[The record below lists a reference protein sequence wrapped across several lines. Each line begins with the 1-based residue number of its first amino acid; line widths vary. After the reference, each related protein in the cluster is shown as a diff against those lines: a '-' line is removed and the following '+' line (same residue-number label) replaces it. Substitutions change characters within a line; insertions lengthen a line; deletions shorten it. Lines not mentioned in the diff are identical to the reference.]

1 MKRTHHCNELR
12 PAHIGQ
18 TVTLSGWVH
27 SRRDLGGLIF
37 IDIRDR
43 EGRTQTVFD
52 PSALARDIFEQAA
65 ALRSECV
72 ISVTGKVR
80 ERPEGTRNPKIA
92 TGEIEVA
99 ATGLEVLNMAE
110 VLPFPV
116 DDPEVAKSVNEELRL
131 QYRYLDL
138 RRPEMARNL
147 RLRSKVAVATRAYFD
162 EQGFLEVETPT
173 LFKSTPEGAREFLV
187 PSRTNPGKF
196 YALPQSPQQF
206 KQILMVGGVEK
217 YFQLARCYRD
227 EDQRADRQLEFTQ
240 IDLEMSFIEREDI
253 YSLIE
258 GLLKRVWK
266 TALNMDIAT
275 PFKRMTFEEA
285 LNRFGIDKP
294 DMRFGLELADLT
306 DDFRASAFKVFS
318 GAVAAGGVVKAINAK
333 GLAGVTQGQIETM
346 TEYAKS
352 FGAKGLAFIKV
363 EKGEWKSPIVKFF
376 SDAEK
381 AALTTKLKIEEDDL
395 ILFAADQWL
404 NACEILG
411 KIRGYCA
418 ELLKAQG
425 KLSIPANRFDF
436 LWVVDF
442 PLLSFDKEQNR
453 WYSSHHPFTA
463 PVAAD
468 IPLLKTDPKKVR
480 GQHYDVVVNGV
491 ELGGGSIR
499 IHQPAVQKLVFE
511 EVLQIPPEV
520 VQARFG
526 YMLEAFKYG
535 APPHGGIALGFDR
548 LIAILCGTPSIRDV
562 IAFPKTAKGADLMTD
577 SPAGVEPKQLRDL
590 YLELK
595 IPEEALADP
604 PISSFAKNSNQI
616 ISYNTMK
623 KNILLLAAIALMGTM
638 TLALNELRAQNAP
651 PSPGAPTSPG
661 FTPGPG
667 QGRPGMPPGFR
678 GRPGGRYGQTIMFLR
693 MSKAEL
699 ERSTD
704 DFDGHRQSAIEAVD
718 KAMQE
723 LQAVQTS
730 IQAAAAAKAAA
741 AKAAAAAAAQSNQ
754 PPAQP
759 APAAPAA
766 PSQ

>member
-12 PAHIGQ
+12 PTHIGQ

-52 PSALARDIFEQAA
+52 PSDLPKDLFERAA
-65 ALRSECV
+65 SLRSECV

-80 ERPEGTRNPKIA
+80 HRPEGTNNLKIA
-92 TGEIEVA
+92 TGEVEVGV
-99 ATGLEVLNMAE
+99 TGLEVLNMAE

-116 DDPEVAKSVNEELRL
+116 DDPEVAAKVNEELRL

-147 RLRSKVAVATRAYFD
+147 RLRSKAATAARVFMD
-162 EQGFLEVETPT
+162 EQGFLEIETPT
-173 LFKSTPEGAREFLV
+173 LFKSTPEGAREFFI
-187 PSRTNPGKF
+187 PSRREPGKF

-206 KQILMVGGVEK
+206 KQILMVGGVER

-240 IDLEMSFIEREDI
+240 IDIEMSFIEREDI
-253 YSLIE
+253 YNLIE

-266 TALNMDIAT
+266 TALNMDMPT
-275 PFKRMTFEEA
+275 PFKRLSFQEA

-294 DMRFGLELADLT
+294 DTRFGMELADFT
-306 DDFRASAFKVFS
+306 EEFRSSTFKVFS
-318 GAVAAGGVVKAINAK
+318 GAIANGGVVKALNAK
-333 GLAGVTQGQIETM
+333 GLAGATQGQIETM

-376 SDAEK
+376 NDGEK
-381 AALTTKLKIEEDDL
+381 AALTQKLGIEEGDL

-404 NACEILG
+404 TACEILG
-411 KIRGYCA
+411 KIRLYCA
-418 ELLKAQG
+418 DVLKSQG
-425 KLSIPANRFDF
+425 KLAIDRNRFDF

-463 PVAAD
+463 PVAED
-468 IPLLKTDPKKVR
+468 IPFLTSDPKKVR

-499 IHQPAVQKLVFE
+499 IHQPDVQKTVFE
-511 EVLQIPPEV
+511 EVLQIPPDM

-526 YMLEAFKYG
+526 YLLEAFKYG

-562 IAFPKTAKGADLMTD
+562 IAFPKTAKGVCLMTE
-577 SPAGVEPKQLRDL
+577 SPGKVEAKQLRDL
-590 YLELK
+590 HLELK
-595 IPEEALADP
+595 V
-604 PISSFAKNSNQI
+604 AK
-616 ISYNTMK
+616 K
-623 KNILLLAAIALMGTM
+623 
-638 TLALNELRAQNAP
+638 E
-651 PSPGAPTSPG
+651 
-661 FTPGPG
+661 
-667 QGRPGMPPGFR
+667 
-678 GRPGGRYGQTIMFLR
+678 
-693 MSKAEL
+693 
-699 ERSTD
+699 
-704 DFDGHRQSAIEAVD
+704 
-718 KAMQE
+718 
-723 LQAVQTS
+723 
-730 IQAAAAAKAAA
+730 
-741 AKAAAAAAAQSNQ
+741 
-754 PPAQP
+754 
-759 APAAPAA
+759 
-766 PSQ
+766 

>member
-1 MKRTHHCNELR
+1 MPLTFWRDGILDFELMKRTHHCNELR

-52 PSALARDIFEQAA
+52 PSDLSKELFERAA
-65 ALRSECV
+65 SLRSECV
-72 ISVTGKVR
+72 VSVTGKVR
-80 ERPEGTRNPKIA
+80 QRPAGTNNPKIV
-92 TGEIEVA
+92 TGEVEVA
-99 ATGLEVLNMAE
+99 VTALEVMNMAE

-116 DDPEVAKSVNEELRL
+116 DDPEVAAKVNEELRL

-138 RRPEMARNL
+138 RRPEMSRNL
-147 RLRSKVAVATRAYFD
+147 RIRSKVATATRVFLD
-162 EQGFLEVETPT
+162 ENGFLEVETPT

-187 PSRTNPGKF
+187 PSRREPGKF

-206 KQILMVGGVEK
+206 KQILMVAGVER

-240 IDLEMSFIEREDI
+240 VDLEMSFIEREDI
-253 YSLIE
+253 YALIE
-258 GLLKRVWK
+258 GLLKRIWK
-266 TALNMDIAT
+266 TALNMDIPT
-275 PFKRMTFEEA
+275 PFKRLSFFEA
-285 LNRFGIDKP
+285 LNRYGIDKP
-294 DMRFGLELADLT
+294 DTRFGMELVDFT
-306 DDFRASAFKVFS
+306 EEFRASSFKVFS
-318 GAVAAGGVVKAINAK
+318 GAVANGGVVKAINAK
-333 GLAGVTQGQIETM
+333 GLADATQGQIETM

-381 AALTTKLKIEEDDL
+381 AALTQKLNIQEGDL

-411 KIRGYCA
+411 KIRLYCA
-418 ELLKAQG
+418 DVLKSQG
-425 KLSIPANRFDF
+425 KLEIPADRFEF

-463 PVAAD
+463 PVADD
-468 IPLLKTDPKKVR
+468 IPLLQTDPKKVR

-499 IHQPAVQKLVFE
+499 IHQPEVQKTIFE
-511 EVLQIPPEV
+511 QVLQIPPDMV
-520 VQARFG
+520 KARFG
-526 YMLEAFKYG
+526 YMLEAFRYG

-562 IAFPKTAKGADLMTD
+562 IAFPKTAKGTDLMTD
-577 SPAGVEPKQLRDL
+577 SPAFVEPKQLRDL
-590 YLELK
+590 
-595 IPEEALADP
+595 
-604 PISSFAKNSNQI
+604 
-616 ISYNTMK
+616 
-623 KNILLLAAIALMGTM
+623 
-638 TLALNELRAQNAP
+638 
-651 PSPGAPTSPG
+651 
-661 FTPGPG
+661 
-667 QGRPGMPPGFR
+667 
-678 GRPGGRYGQTIMFLR
+678 
-693 MSKAEL
+693 
-699 ERSTD
+699 
-704 DFDGHRQSAIEAVD
+704 HIEV
-718 KAMQE
+718 K
-723 LQAVQTS
+723 
-730 IQAAAAAKAAA
+730 AAK
-741 AKAAAAAAAQSNQ
+741 KE
-754 PPAQP
+754 
-759 APAAPAA
+759 
-766 PSQ
+766 